1 MVQAYLQEEVK
12 ELTESVDKSAQWQE
26 MIDKLDLQGQRDLI
40 GTAEKIVSPIP
51 FLPMTNRV
59 KNVLRILCPQ
69 TAIVEEYKHAA
80 IPLDALALILLAKDQ
95 QYFDK
100 IEVWYS
106 DRKTDPVAVGIVEK
120 SDERQETKF
129 LIARWGD
136 ERKEMHELEQEAIV
150 QKAQELEK
158 EARRKIADCQKY
170 VVNAVDEVEARLDDS
185 YFSLY
190 V

>member
-1 MVQAYLQEEVK
+1 MVQSYLQEEVK

-40 GTAEKIVSPIP
+40 GTTEKIVSPIP
-51 FLPMTNRV
+51 FLPMTNRI
-59 KNVLRILCPQ
+59 KNVLHILCPQ
-69 TAIVEEYKHAA
+69 TAKVEDYRHAP
-80 IPLDALALILLAKDQ
+80 IPLDALALVLLAKDQ

-136 ERKEMHELEQEAIV
+136 ERKEMHELEDEAIRVAV
-150 QKAQELEK
+150 QDTTVQAQRQISEAKAIL
-158 EARRKIADCQKY
+158 ADPENHIRSK
-170 VVNAVDEVEARLDDS
+170 LDDM
-185 YFSLY
+185 YFYL
-190 V
+190 